1 MDESFDQIAAA
12 AAKSQE
18 QATHLFERLM
28 EVAEPESVY
37 SEAVTSGE
45 YTVITASEVTTGL
58 GFGYGVGGGS
68 GTFPA
73 SKEEGKEPDA
83 EAKKEGQGSGSGGGG
98 GGGGGSMARPVA
110 VITISSQGVEIQPV
124 VDVTKLGLA
133 LFVTAGSMFMMLSR
147 MRRLSRG

>member
-18 QATHLFERLM
+18 QATQLFERLM
-28 EVAEPESVY
+28 EVAQPESVY

-58 GFGYGVGGGS
+58 GFGFGVAGGS
-68 GTFPA
+68 GTVPA
-73 SKEEGKEPDA
+73 SKEEGKEPD
-83 EAKKEGQGSGSGGGG
+83 KEGQGTGSGGGG

-133 LFVTAGSMFMMLSR
+133 LFVTAGSMLMMLGR
-147 MRRLSRG
+147 MRRLSGG